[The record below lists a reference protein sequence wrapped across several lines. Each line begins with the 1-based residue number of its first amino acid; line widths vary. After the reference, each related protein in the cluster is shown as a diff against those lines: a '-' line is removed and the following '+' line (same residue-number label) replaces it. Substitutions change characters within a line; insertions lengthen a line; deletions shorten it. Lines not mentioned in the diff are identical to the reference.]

1 MALRIALAQAPSVV
15 ADVERNRATARDYIA
30 RAADAGAD
38 LIAFPELFLQGYQ
51 ADEDFAATAVVL
63 PGAVGDEWRELA
75 ERHGMTVVMG
85 LARADA
91 GFPHLV
97 YNSAFTA
104 RPDGSTAV
112 YDKIHL
118 GTYGNYRE
126 GCFFAP
132 GATIDATEL
141 PFGRAGIEIC
151 SDISFPEVARVL
163 ALKGALL
170 HIVLSAGPD
179 EFKDTWPCLLKVRS
193 LENAFFTLYVNTVGD
208 QRGVHFFGGSRV
220 VDPAGRTLAEA
231 AYDEPDLLVV
241 DIDLAE
247 VARRRQQRLLF
258 RDRVP
263 ALYRAIA
270 EATPA

>member
-1 MALRIALAQAPSVV
+1 MALRTALAQAPSVL
-15 ADVERNRATARDYIA
+15 ADVEQNSATARDYIE
-30 RAADAGAD
+30 RAAEAGAE
-38 LIAFPELFLQGYQ
+38 LIVFPELFLQGYL
-51 ADEDFAATAVVL
+51 ADEEFAATSVVL
-63 PGAVGDEWRELA
+63 PGPIGDELGQLA
-75 ERHGMTVVMG
+75 QRHRMTIVMG

-97 YNSAFTA
+97 YNSALTA
-104 RPDGSTAV
+104 LPDGSTAV

-118 GTYGNYRE
+118 GTYGAYRE

-132 GATIDATEL
+132 GGAIDTTDM

-151 SDISFPEVARVL
+151 SDISYPEVARVL

-179 EFKDTWPCLLKVRS
+179 EFKETWPCLLKVRS
-193 LENAFFTLYVNTVGD
+193 LENAFFTVYVNTVGE
-208 QRGVHFFGGSRV
+208 QKEVNFFGGSRI
-220 VDPAGRTLAEA
+220 VDPSGHTIAEA
-231 AYDEPDLLVV
+231 PHDEPALLVA

-263 ALYRAIA
+263 ELYRSIA
-270 EATPA
+270 ETPAT